1 MSEKSSSELPLEEE
15 NISNP
20 ELHEKSLG
28 EFDLGHLMAKF
39 IIPIEKDDQEES
51 NKNMSEIV
59 DEERRNELGDIF
71 KKHRVDLSRTGLSI
85 EPVDVGARIMGSGE
99 DLS

>member
-28 EFDLGHLMAKF
+28 EINLG
-39 IIPIEKDDQEES
+39 
-51 NKNMSEIV
+51 
-59 DEERRNELGDIF
+59 
-71 KKHRVDLSRTGLSI
+71 RV
-85 EPVDVGARIMGSGE
+85 AY
-99 DLS
+99 